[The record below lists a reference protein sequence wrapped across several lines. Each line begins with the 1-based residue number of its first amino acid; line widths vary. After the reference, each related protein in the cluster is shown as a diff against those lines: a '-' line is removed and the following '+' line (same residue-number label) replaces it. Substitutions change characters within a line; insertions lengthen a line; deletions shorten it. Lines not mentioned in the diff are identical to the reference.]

1 MTLQE
6 YRKKQ
11 KKYHI
16 CRDCGNQDAFTLSGR
31 TYCAECAAKQA
42 AAKRE
47 QRAKDGGKK
56 NQEACKKWRDK
67 NIAEH
72 KCVYCGRPL
81 TENYKYKTCEYCR
94 AKMRKRLE
102 EKRRQDGVMT
112 WDMRCSSDY
121 CFQCG
126 KNPPIEGGR
135 LCEKCYEKKIKTCI
149 PQFERM
155 VEKGRE
161 ITRKQNSRLFQK
173 SE

>member
-16 CRDCGNQDAFTLSGR
+16 CRDCGNQDAFTLSGH
-31 TYCAECAAKQA
+31 TYCAYCAEKQA

-81 TENYKYKTCEYCR
+81 KENYKYKTCEYCR
-94 AKMRKRLE
+94 A
-102 EKRRQDGVMT
+102 T
-112 WDMRCSSDY
+112 
-121 CFQCG
+121 
-126 KNPPIEGGR
+126 
-135 LCEKCYEKKIKTCI
+135 KKI
-149 PQFERM
+149 
-155 VEKGRE
+155 GRKKAARRSDNLGYE
-161 ITRKQNSRLFQK
+161 VFFRVLFSMRQK
-173 SE
+173 SANRRWATMREVSREKN